1 MNKLDKLIEWM
12 QDEIKDYEETM
23 PSRSFTRSKVV
34 LALTDCINK
43 AKKLQLEHAA
53 NKEGWVSKSLY
64 VKETLTD
71 QVFKVWK
78 YIESNDGEVSVWCND
93 WYGRHVIGQDCEFT
107 TPPTDQ

>member
-43 AKKLQLEHAA
+43 AKKLQTNFNSIQFQHIYRKDNARADHL
-53 NKEGWVSKSLY
+53 
-64 VKETLTD
+64 
-71 QVFKVWK
+71 
-78 YIESNDGEVSVWCND
+78 SNIALNLC
-93 WYGRHVIGQDCEFT
+93 F
-107 TPPTDQ
+107 

>member
-43 AKKLQLEHAA
+43 AKKFKFQFKLNSKEAV
-53 NKEGWVSKSLY
+53 NKVINHIKNKSK
-64 VKETLTD
+64 
-71 QVFKVWK
+71 F
-78 YIESNDGEVSVWCND
+78 
-93 WYGRHVIGQDCEFT
+93 F
-107 TPPTDQ
+107 